1 MISFDRSMQKKK
13 LKNIIRSRHFSSCFF
28 ILALLSTILFFV
40 STLLNIWQNSLQL
53 KEQLEAKADA
63 AYSNIENTF
72 SVMKV
77 GLIYTSTTPELI
89 ELVEQEVKKQLGDDV
104 ELYSLQDP
112 SILADVRAA
121 GYVTTAPA
129 ARLIGMYMKA
139 AEEGVDAMLNL
150 CSSVG
155 EVADSAQ
162 DVAKYIGVPIVRVDE
177 EMCREAVRKG
187 QRIGVM
193 ATLPTTLEP
202 TKGTILRMARECNRH
217 VELVDCLVD
226 GAFGLDQDQF
236 KARMTE
242 MAGTIADKVDVIV
255 FAQGSMAYCEQYI
268 ADKFGK
274 VVLSSPRFGAAEL
287 KKALEKKGTI

>member
-1 MISFDRSMQKKK
+1 
-13 LKNIIRSRHFSSCFF
+13 
-28 ILALLSTILFFV
+28 
-40 STLLNIWQNSLQL
+40 
-53 KEQLEAKADA
+53 
-63 AYSNIENTF
+63 
-72 SVMKV
+72 MKV

-187 QRIGVM
+187 QRIGVQQTRG
-193 ATLPTTLEP
+193 AGGLSGGRCIRSGSGPVQGPHDRDGRYHCRQGRRDRVCTGQHGL
-202 TKGTILRMARECNRH
+202 LRTVYRR
-217 VELVDCLVD
+217 
-226 GAFGLDQDQF
+226 
-236 KARMTE
+236 
-242 MAGTIADKVDVIV
+242 
-255 FAQGSMAYCEQYI
+255 
-268 ADKFGK
+268 
-274 VVLSSPRFGAAEL
+274 
-287 KKALEKKGTI
+287 

>member
-1 MISFDRSMQKKK
+1 
-13 LKNIIRSRHFSSCFF
+13 
-28 ILALLSTILFFV
+28 
-40 STLLNIWQNSLQL
+40 
-53 KEQLEAKADA
+53 
-63 AYSNIENTF
+63 
-72 SVMKV
+72 MKV

-202 TKGTILRMARECNRH
+202 TILRMARECNRH

-287 KKALEKKGTI
+287 KKALEKKGTIKKRNKSRSTRTAQEKIFF